1 MLTIKSIILVSYFI
15 LISACATHAL
25 FGNTETQT
33 NSKTSIAL
41 QDQIVAIGQASKPVK
56 NFENALV
63 LVGKQHSFFVQPNND
78 TNNPSRLFQSIFNK
92 IDLKSVYL
100 APSLGHNTMTQI
112 NTHQNNHIILELNE
126 KIQNHRSV
134 PYDASLY
141 FIKAS
146 KELSKSEKNQLLSLG
161 FQCQTAL
168 EDYPQQTVCN
178 REIRTII
185 TLASKAQNANNLPYR
200 LKQPIDIQYKVTSTS
215 KDYSRQFF
223 KVLTPV
229 TVAFDIVTL
238 PIQGGIFLIGAML
251 GSPGGL

>member
-1 MLTIKSIILVSYFI
+1 MNIIKPISIISFST

-25 FGNTETQT
+25 FGNSTTETNT
-33 NSKTSIAL
+33 KTSIAL
-41 QDQIVAIGQASKPVK
+41 QDQIVAIGHTSKPVK
-56 NFENALV
+56 GFENALV

-78 TNNPSRLFQSIFNK
+78 ANNPSYLFQRIFTE

-100 APSLGHNTMTQI
+100 APSLGHNTTTQI

-126 KIQNHRSV
+126 KIQNNRSV

-146 KELSKSEKNQLLSLG
+146 KDVSKNEKNQLLSLG

-168 EDYPQQTVCN
+168 EDYPQQTVCS
-178 REIRTII
+178 REINTEI
-185 TLASKAQNANNLPYR
+185 TLASKVQNANSLPYK

-229 TVAFDIVTL
+229 TVAFDIVTF